1 MVTALTV
8 PAASDAARRPPAP
21 GELELVRQ
29 FVNTVDV
36 EANWEAFSSPPA
48 MSAWLADRGLLP
60 AGRRLTDQDLA
71 DARALRESLR
81 DVLAANAGHADGP
94 DARRRL
100 DRITARYPLRMRM
113 NGGPRLDDDDGRG
126 IAPAVARLL
135 GTIYEAM
142 TLGTWE
148 RLKVCRNDE
157 CAWAFYDHSRNHSG
171 AWCTMAIC
179 GNRIKGRAFRKRR
192 ARTSRSA
199 GAARTAEA

>member
-1 MVTALTV
+1 MVTLMTV

-21 GELELVRQ
+21 GQLELVRQ
-29 FVNTVDV
+29 FVNTYDV
-36 EANWEAFSSPPA
+36 EANWEAFSSPAA

-71 DARALRESLR
+71 DARALREALR
-81 DVLAANAGHADGP
+81 DVLAANAGHGDGP

-113 NGGPRLDDDDGRG
+113 NGGPRLDGDGGKG
-126 IAPAVARLL
+126 IVPAVARLL
-135 GTIYEAM
+135 GLVYESM

-171 AWCTMAIC
+171 AWCTMAVC
-179 GNRIKGRAFRKRR
+179 GNRMKGRTFRKRH
-192 ARTSRSA
+192 TGSSRSA
-199 GAARTAEA
+199 GTARTAEA

>member
-1 MVTALTV
+1 MTALTV
-8 PAASDAARRPPAP
+8 PAAGDAARRPPAP
-21 GELELVRQ
+21 GQLELVRQ
-29 FVNTVDV
+29 FVNTFDV
-36 EANWEAFSSPPA
+36 EARWEAFTSPPA
-48 MSAWLADRGLLP
+48 LSNWLAERGLLP
-60 AGRRLTDQDLA
+60 AGRRLTDRDLA
-71 DARALRESLR
+71 DARALREALR
-81 DVLAANAGHADGP
+81 DVLAANAGHANGP

-113 NGGPRLDDDDGRG
+113 NGGPRLDGEGGQG

-171 AWCTMAIC
+171 AWCTMAVC

-192 ARTSRSA
+192 ARSSRSA

>member
-8 PAASDAARRPPAP
+8 PTASDAARRPPAP
-21 GELELVRQ
+21 GRLELVRQ
-29 FVNTVDV
+29 FVNTFDV
-36 EANWEAFSSPPA
+36 EANWEAFTSPA
-48 MSAWLADRGLLP
+48 ALSAWLAERGLVP
-60 AGRRLTDQDLA
+60 AGRRLTDRDVA
-71 DARALRESLR
+71 DARALREALR
-81 DVLAANAGHADGP
+81 DVLAANAGHTDGP
-94 DARRRL
+94 NARRRL

-113 NGGPRLDDDDGRG
+113 NGGARLDDDEGKG

-171 AWCTMAIC
+171 TWCTMAVC
-179 GNRIKGRAFRKRR
+179 GNRMKGRTFRKRHTGSSGS
-192 ARTSRSA
+192 AGTARSA
-199 GAARTAEA
+199 QA